1 MCSEC
6 MECTECM
13 ECVVCMVCMCACVH
27 LRCHGGAE
35 RISLYFLYCSDC
47 LKNEIKTEC

>member
-1 MCSEC
+1 

-27 LRCHGGAE
+27 VCTSAATVVLNEYLC
-35 RISLYFLYCSDC
+35 ISFIVLIAS
-47 LKNEIKTEC
+47 KMK